1 MSLNPN
7 DKPAEPHM
15 DAAGLYREEI
25 ITDRKMG
32 TIRMLSPIK
41 SDGAPDGSRSVVYV
55 GEAQIYTNMG
65 PLPISFEIEAASVGE
80 AAEKFG
86 GLAKEAI
93 ERTVKELQ
101 ELRRQASSSIVVPQG
116 GGMGGMGPGGLG
128 GGLGGGGLGG
138 GGKIQLP

>member
-7 DKPAEPHM
+7 DKAAEPKM
-15 DAAGLYREEI
+15 DSAALYREEV
-25 ITDRKMG
+25 ITDRKVG
-32 TIRMLSPIK
+32 TIRMLTPLK
-41 SDGAPDGSRSVVYV
+41 NDGSPDAARGVVYV

-93 ERTVKELQ
+93 ERAVKELQ
-101 ELRRQASSSIVVPQG
+101 DMRRQASSSIVVPQG
-116 GGMGGMGPGGLG
+116 GMGGMGPGGV
-128 GGLGGGGLGG
+128 GG
-138 GGKIQLP
+138 GGKIQIP

>member
-7 DKPAEPHM
+7 DNPAEPKM
-15 DAAGLYREEI
+15 DAAALYREEVV
-25 ITDRKMG
+25 TDRKMG
-32 TIRMLSPIK
+32 TIRMLSPVK
-41 SDGAPDGSRSVVYV
+41 SDGTADTARSVVYV

-86 GLAKEAI
+86 ALAKEAI

-101 ELRRQASSSIVVPQG
+101 DMRRQASSSIVVPGMGG
-116 GGMGGMGPGGLG
+116 GGMGGIGG

-138 GGKIQLP
+138 GGKLQMP

>member
-7 DKPAEPHM
+7 DKPPEPKM
-15 DAAGLYREEI
+15 DAASLYREEI
-25 ITDRKMG
+25 ITDRKVG

-41 SDGAPDGSRSVVYV
+41 SDGTADTARSVVYV

-86 GLAKEAI
+86 ALAKEAI

-101 ELRRQASSSIVVPQG
+101 EMRRQASSSIVVPQG
-116 GGMGGMGPGGLG
+116 GMGGM
-128 GGLGGGGLGG
+128 GGLGGGGLAG
-138 GGKIQLP
+138 GGKIQIP

>member
-7 DKPAEPHM
+7 EQAPEPKM
-15 DAAGLYREEI
+15 DAAVLYREEI
-25 ITDRKMG
+25 ITDRKVG
-32 TIRMLSPIK
+32 TIRMLTPIQ
-41 SDGAPDGSRSVVYV
+41 SHGSTDPARKVVYV

-101 ELRRQASSSIVVPQG
+101 EMRRQASSSIVVPQG
-116 GGMGGMGPGGLG
+116 GMGSLGGMGPGGLG
-128 GGLGGGGLGG
+128 GG
-138 GGKIQLP
+138 GKIQMP